1 MKTIMIDQ
9 DEVITEGGF
18 LYAINS
24 FLGTN
29 YVKEDFKEFYM
40 QDVVPKEKQKEF
52 FDYLIKINI
61 YNHCY
66 MLDGAKEVIEELN
79 RFYQV
84 YIGTS
89 YLIKEI
95 PYESGQILVQKHNY
109 FMDNLP
115 FLNPKQFIF
124 IYDKK
129 LLNIDIKIDD
139 KIDNLENAKM
149 KLLFSNYHNLDMTKE
164 ELDRIGVTRVD
175 NWNDVK
181 VKLLKK

>member
-29 YVKEDFKEFYM
+29 YAKEDFKEFYM
-40 QDVVPKEKQKEF
+40 QDIVPKEKQKKF
-52 FDYLIKINI
+52 FDYLIKINM
-61 YNHCY
+61 YDHCY
-66 MLDGAKEVIEELN
+66 MLDGVKEVLEKLN
-79 RFYQV
+79 KEYDL

-109 FMDNLP
+109 FMEQFP
-115 FLNPKQFIF
+115 FLNPRQFIF
-124 IYDKK
+124 IYNKS
-129 LLNIDIKIDD
+129 LLQTDVKIDD
-139 KIDNLENAKM
+139 KIENLENAKL
-149 KLLFSNYHNLDMTKE
+149 KLLFSNYHNLDISKD
-164 ELDRIGVTRVD
+164 ELDSKGINRVN